1 MAAELVGGALLSA
14 FLQVAFEKLTSPQV
28 LDFFHGRKLDE
39 KLLSKMEIKLHSIQ
53 ALADDAEQKQ
63 FRDPH
68 VRNWLL
74 KVKNVVLDA
83 EDVLDEI
90 QYEISKCQVEAES
103 ESQTSTGCSCKVP
116 NFFKTSHA
124 SSFNKEIKSRI
135 EQVLDSLEFLS
146 SQKGDL
152 GLKNASGVDYGSGSG
167 SEVSQKLPSTSLLSE
182 SVIYGRDDDKEMI
195 LNWLRSDTEDCNQLS
210 VLSIV
215 GMGGVGKTTL
225 AQHVYNDPRIEGKF
239 DIKAWVCVSNEFDVF
254 KVTRTILDT
263 ITKSVDD
270 SRELEMVHGRLK
282 EKLTGNKFLLVLDDV
297 WNENRHKWETVQ
309 RPLDCG
315 AQGSRIL
322 VTTRSKKVA
331 STMQSKEHHLE
342 QLEKDHCWRLF
353 NKHAFQDDNAQSNPD
368 FKEIGMKIVEK
379 CKGLPLALKT
389 IGSLL
394 HRKTSILEWESIL
407 KSKIWEFSE
416 EDSEIVPALALSYH
430 HLPSHLKRCFA
441 YCALFPKD
449 YEFDKECLIQLWM
462 AENFLQCHQQSK
474 SPEEVGEQYFNDLL
488 SRSFFQQSSI
498 NDLSPIFFLTSSRIR
513 NKTYFVMHDLL
524 NDLAK
529 YVGGDIYFR
538 LEDDQAKSI
547 PKTARH
553 FSFETNDIYCYDEE
567 LGSLHDVERFRTFM
581 PTSKSMDFLYYSWY
595 CKMSIHQLFSK
606 FKFLRVLSLLGCSE
620 LKEVPDS
627 VGNLKH
633 LHSLDLSNTNIKK
646 LPESTCSLY
655 NLQILKLNGC
665 SHMKE
670 FPTNFHKLTN
680 LRRLELIKTE
690 VRKVPEQL
698 GKLKNLHVLMSS
710 FDVGKSREF
719 GIHQL
724 GELNLHGRIS
734 IGELQ
739 NIENPSDAL
748 AVDLKNKIHLVEI
761 DLKWVRDQNPDDSI
775 KERDEIVIQNLQPSK
790 HLEKLSIG
798 HYGGTKFPSW
808 LSDNSLSNVVSL
820 RLTDCKYCLCLPRFG
835 LLPFLKDLVI
845 KRLDGIVS
853 IDADFYGNNSS
864 SFTSLE
870 TLKFSAMK
878 EWEKWECQAV
888 TGAFPRLQRLSIKR
902 CPKLKGHLPEQLLH
916 LKRLDIEHCEQ
927 LVASSPISTE
937 IRELNLKECGKLQ
950 FDFHPTT
957 LKKLTICGYIMEA
970 SMLERIGHITFVT
983 SLEYL
988 YIYNCL
994 NMNIPMTGCYNFLV
1008 SLSIINGCDSLTTF
1022 PLDFFP
1028 KLEYLFLRGCRNL
1041 HVISQGLA
1049 HNHLK
1054 DLVISECAQFEA
1066 LPERMHALLPYL
1078 DVIQID
1084 DCPKFESF
1092 PNRGLP
1098 SNLKKM
1104 YIDKCSKLI
1113 MSLKE
1118 ALGGNLSLE
1127 TLGIGLDME
1136 SFPDEG
1142 LLPLSLTS
1150 LCIYNSLN
1158 LKRLDY
1164 KGICNL
1170 SSLKEL
1176 ILFDCPSLQCLP
1188 EEGLPKSI
1196 STLKILGNC
1205 PLLKE
1210 RCQKPEGEDWG
1221 KIAHIRFIYVGSHLV
1236 L

>member
-1 MAAELVGGALLSA
+1 
-14 FLQVAFEKLTSPQV
+14 
-28 LDFFHGRKLDE
+28 
-39 KLLSKMEIKLHSIQ
+39 
-53 ALADDAEQKQ
+53 
-63 FRDPH
+63 
-68 VRNWLL
+68 
-74 KVKNVVLDA
+74 
-83 EDVLDEI
+83 
-90 QYEISKCQVEAES
+90 
-103 ESQTSTGCSCKVP
+103 
-116 NFFKTSHA
+116 
-124 SSFNKEIKSRI
+124 
-135 EQVLDSLEFLS
+135 
-146 SQKGDL
+146 
-152 GLKNASGVDYGSGSG
+152 
-167 SEVSQKLPSTSLLSE
+167 
-182 SVIYGRDDDKEMI
+182 
-195 LNWLRSDTEDCNQLS
+195 
-210 VLSIV
+210 
-215 GMGGVGKTTL
+215 
-225 AQHVYNDPRIEGKF
+225 
-239 DIKAWVCVSNEFDVF
+239 
-254 KVTRTILDT
+254 
-263 ITKSVDD
+263 
-270 SRELEMVHGRLK
+270 
-282 EKLTGNKFLLVLDDV
+282 
-297 WNENRHKWETVQ
+297 
-309 RPLDCG
+309 
-315 AQGSRIL
+315 
-322 VTTRSKKVA
+322 
-331 STMQSKEHHLE
+331 
-342 QLEKDHCWRLF
+342 
-353 NKHAFQDDNAQSNPD
+353 
-368 FKEIGMKIVEK
+368 
-379 CKGLPLALKT
+379 
-389 IGSLL
+389 
-394 HRKTSILEWESIL
+394 
-407 KSKIWEFSE
+407 
-416 EDSEIVPALALSYH
+416 
-430 HLPSHLKRCFA
+430 
-441 YCALFPKD
+441 
-449 YEFDKECLIQLWM
+449 M

-902 CPKLKGHLPEQLLH
+902 CPKLKGHLPE
-916 LKRLDIEHCEQ
+916 
-927 LVASSPISTE
+927 
-937 IRELNLKECGKLQ
+937 
-950 FDFHPTT
+950 
-957 LKKLTICGYIMEA
+957 
-970 SMLERIGHITFVT
+970 
-983 SLEYL
+983 
-988 YIYNCL
+988 
-994 NMNIPMTGCYNFLV
+994 
-1008 SLSIINGCDSLTTF
+1008 
-1022 PLDFFP
+1022 
-1028 KLEYLFLRGCRNL
+1028 
-1041 HVISQGLA
+1041 
-1049 HNHLK
+1049 
-1054 DLVISECAQFEA
+1054 
-1066 LPERMHALLPYL
+1066 
-1078 DVIQID
+1078 
-1084 DCPKFESF
+1084 
-1092 PNRGLP
+1092 
-1098 SNLKKM
+1098 
-1104 YIDKCSKLI
+1104 
-1113 MSLKE
+1113 
-1118 ALGGNLSLE
+1118 
-1127 TLGIGLDME
+1127 
-1136 SFPDEG
+1136 
-1142 LLPLSLTS
+1142 
-1150 LCIYNSLN
+1150 
-1158 LKRLDY
+1158 
-1164 KGICNL
+1164 
-1170 SSLKEL
+1170 
-1176 ILFDCPSLQCLP
+1176 
-1188 EEGLPKSI
+1188 
-1196 STLKILGNC
+1196 
-1205 PLLKE
+1205 
-1210 RCQKPEGEDWG
+1210 
-1221 KIAHIRFIYVGSHLV
+1221 
-1236 L
+1236 

>member
-1 MAAELVGGALLSA
+1 
-14 FLQVAFEKLTSPQV
+14 
-28 LDFFHGRKLDE
+28 
-39 KLLSKMEIKLHSIQ
+39 
-53 ALADDAEQKQ
+53 
-63 FRDPH
+63 
-68 VRNWLL
+68 
-74 KVKNVVLDA
+74 
-83 EDVLDEI
+83 
-90 QYEISKCQVEAES
+90 
-103 ESQTSTGCSCKVP
+103 
-116 NFFKTSHA
+116 
-124 SSFNKEIKSRI
+124 
-135 EQVLDSLEFLS
+135 
-146 SQKGDL
+146 
-152 GLKNASGVDYGSGSG
+152 
-167 SEVSQKLPSTSLLSE
+167 
-182 SVIYGRDDDKEMI
+182 
-195 LNWLRSDTEDCNQLS
+195 
-210 VLSIV
+210 
-215 GMGGVGKTTL
+215 
-225 AQHVYNDPRIEGKF
+225 
-239 DIKAWVCVSNEFDVF
+239 
-254 KVTRTILDT
+254 
-263 ITKSVDD
+263 
-270 SRELEMVHGRLK
+270 MVHGRLK

-309 RPLDCG
+309 TPLDCW

-902 CPKLKGHLPEQLLH
+902 CPKLKGHLPE
-916 LKRLDIEHCEQ
+916 
-927 LVASSPISTE
+927 
-937 IRELNLKECGKLQ
+937 
-950 FDFHPTT
+950 
-957 LKKLTICGYIMEA
+957 
-970 SMLERIGHITFVT
+970 
-983 SLEYL
+983 
-988 YIYNCL
+988 
-994 NMNIPMTGCYNFLV
+994 
-1008 SLSIINGCDSLTTF
+1008 
-1022 PLDFFP
+1022 
-1028 KLEYLFLRGCRNL
+1028 
-1041 HVISQGLA
+1041 
-1049 HNHLK
+1049 
-1054 DLVISECAQFEA
+1054 
-1066 LPERMHALLPYL
+1066 
-1078 DVIQID
+1078 
-1084 DCPKFESF
+1084 
-1092 PNRGLP
+1092 
-1098 SNLKKM
+1098 
-1104 YIDKCSKLI
+1104 
-1113 MSLKE
+1113 
-1118 ALGGNLSLE
+1118 
-1127 TLGIGLDME
+1127 
-1136 SFPDEG
+1136 
-1142 LLPLSLTS
+1142 
-1150 LCIYNSLN
+1150 
-1158 LKRLDY
+1158 
-1164 KGICNL
+1164 
-1170 SSLKEL
+1170 
-1176 ILFDCPSLQCLP
+1176 
-1188 EEGLPKSI
+1188 
-1196 STLKILGNC
+1196 
-1205 PLLKE
+1205 
-1210 RCQKPEGEDWG
+1210 
-1221 KIAHIRFIYVGSHLV
+1221 
-1236 L
+1236 